1 VSSEP
6 GTRRPAHPAGERG
19 FTLVELLV
27 VVVVLGILS
36 GIVLFGV
43 ARFRG
48 DATLA
53 ACKADLATVAIA
65 ADTYDARN
73 GSYPTDVATLVSGQ
87 YLKSTPSGS
96 YSFDGTTKA
105 ATRTPACSDGTA
117 TSGSLSA
124 GTATA
129 GPSAAPHQGTSGTMV
144 GVGSS
149 KCVAVANNSSAD
161 GAGIQ
166 LATCGTVTGQQWTM
180 PSSYPGPIKTLGKC
194 LDVTGGSTAN
204 RAYIQLL
211 ACDGTGD
218 QLWNL
223 GSAGDMLINPQSG
236 RCLDAEN
243 ATTTDGTRLIIWDCH
258 GNSNQRW
265 TLP

>member
-1 VSSEP
+1 MRTKQRD
-6 GTRRPAHPAGERG
+6 GDGG

-27 VVVVLGILS
+27 VIVVLGILS
-36 GIVLFGV
+36 GIVLFGL

-65 ADTYDARN
+65 ADSYDARN
-73 GSYPTDVATLVSGQ
+73 GSYPADVAALVSGQ
-87 YLKSTPSGS
+87 YLKSAPAGT
-96 YSFDGTTKA
+96 YAFDGTAKT

-117 TSGSLSA
+117 SSGNLSGGATASPGPHQNTA
-124 GTATA
+124 GTI
-129 GPSAAPHQGTSGTMV
+129 V
-144 GVGSS
+144 GVGSA
-149 KCVAVANNSSAD
+149 KCAGPAGNSSAD
-161 GAGIQ
+161 RTGIE
-166 LATCGTVTGQQWTM
+166 LATCGSASGQRWTM
-180 PSSYPGPIKTLGKC
+180 PPSYPGPVKVLGKC

-204 RAYIQLL
+204 RTYIELL
-211 ACDGTGD
+211 TCDGSGN

-223 GSAGDMLINPQSG
+223 GSDGDMLINPQSG

-243 ATTTDGTRLIIWDCH
+243 ATTNDGTRLIIWDCH